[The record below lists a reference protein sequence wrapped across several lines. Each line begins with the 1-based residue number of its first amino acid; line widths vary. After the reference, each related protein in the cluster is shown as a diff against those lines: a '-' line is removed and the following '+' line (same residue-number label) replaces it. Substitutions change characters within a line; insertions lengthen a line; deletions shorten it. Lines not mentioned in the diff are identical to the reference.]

1 MTAKIR
7 DLARQLNLSITTISR
22 ALDGYPDVST
32 ETRQRV
38 IQAAREMGYEPSYAA
53 RHLRRQ
59 RADAIGYVLP
69 SEAPQFSDPFSASFL
84 TGLCDEAAS
93 NQIDI
98 MISSAPPQSD
108 QEMQQYQR
116 WVQSKRVDGVIL
128 NRIRKQDWRI
138 QYLAANHIPFV
149 VLGKENA
156 ASEYPCVY
164 ADDRAGFKELIAHLA
179 QQGRRRIA
187 FIGADPDLIVHAER
201 FASFQQALNTSGLS
215 FIPELVRQSDL
226 SETGGYHTTLQLL
239 ALPQPPTAILCAN
252 DLTAIGAL
260 HAVQEAGLTAGKDVA
275 VAGYDGIQE
284 SEYTTPPLT
293 TLAQPTY
300 DMARQTVLM
309 LTSLIQG
316 VSLPQKQVVFQ
327 PHLILRAST
336 QGQAGVTRR

>member
-7 DLARQLNLSITTISR
+7 ELAYKLNLSITTVSR
-22 ALDGYPDVST
+22 ALDGYPDVSK

-38 IQAAREMGYEPSYAA
+38 IQAAREIGYEPSYAA

-59 RADAIGYVLP
+59 RADAIGFVLP

-93 NQIDI
+93 SQIDI

-108 QEMQQYQR
+108 QEKQQYQR
-116 WVQSKRVDGVIL
+116 WVQSKRVDGVVL
-128 NRIRKQDWRI
+128 NRIRTQDWRI

-149 VLGKENA
+149 TLGKENA
-156 ASEYPCVY
+156 ESEYPCVY
-164 ADDRAGFKELIAHLA
+164 ADDRAGFRELIAHLA
-179 QQGRRRIA
+179 QQDRRHIA
-187 FIGADPDLIVHAER
+187 FIGTDPDLVVHAER
-201 FASFQQALNTSGLS
+201 FTSFQLGLS
-215 FIPELVRQSDL
+215 AAGLPFIPELVRQSDL
-226 SETGGYHTTLQLL
+226 SETGGYNTALQLL
-239 ALPQPPTAILCAN
+239 ALPQPPTAILCGN

-260 HAVQEAGLTAGKDVA
+260 HAVQKAGLTVGKDIA
-275 VAGYDGIQE
+275 IAGYDGIQE
-284 SEYTTPPLT
+284 SEYTNPPLT

-316 VSLPQKQVVFQ
+316 IPLTQNQIMFQ
-327 PHLILRAST
+327 PRLILRAST
-336 QGQAGVTRR
+336 QG